1 MRTSLAAALAIV
13 LAFGCTDQPLPTASS
28 DSPVVGAAFSASGKG
43 GAVVTQTVDIDPFG
57 VGTIT
62 SGTATLTRNAKGLW
76 LTGQSNDLVEGD
88 AYTVWAAIFDNPQG
102 CAGGPGACGLGDLG
116 VRQAQATISN
126 FGGFVVDDDPE
137 DFTFDIHLS
146 RHDAS
151 RQTLG
156 GLGRS
161 GIDNP
166 YRAEVHFIFRSHG
179 LAETDP
185 GDLADQTSMVGAFCN
200 LPSVGCEDQGVAMF
214 SPPGPPGQ
222 G

>member
-1 MRTSLAAALAIV
+1 MRTSLAATLATV

-28 DSPVVGAAFSASGKG
+28 DSPVVGAGFSASRKG
-43 GAVVTQTVDIDPFG
+43 GAVVTQTADIVDLGPGI
-57 VGTIT
+57 IT
-62 SGTATLTRNAKGLW
+62 SGRATLTRNAKGLW
-76 LTGQSNDLVEGD
+76 LTGQSDGLVEGD
-88 AYTVWAAIFDNPQG
+88 AYTVWAAIFDNANG
-102 CAGGPGACGLGDLG
+102 CGGGPGGCGGGDFG

-126 FGGFVVDDDPE
+126 FGGFVVDADK
-137 DFTFDIHLS
+137 DFEIHLS

-161 GIDNP
+161 GINNT

-185 GDLADQTSMVGAFCN
+185 GDLADQTSMVAAFCN
-200 LPSVGCEDQGVAMF
+200 LPVVGCDDQGLAIF
-214 SPPGPPGQ
+214 LPPGPPGQ

>member
-1 MRTSLAAALAIV
+1 MRTSLAAALATV

-43 GAVVTQTVDIDPFG
+43 GAVVTQTVDILDTGPG
-57 VGTIT
+57 AIT

-76 LTGQSNDLVEGD
+76 LTGQSDDLVVGD
-88 AYTVWAAIFDNPQG
+88 AYTVWAAIFDNPNG
-102 CAGGPGACGLGDLG
+102 CAGGSGACGGGDFG
-116 VRQAQATISN
+116 VREAQATLSV
-126 FGGFVVDDDPE
+126 FGGFVVGAAK
-137 DFTFDIHLS
+137 DFAIHLS

-151 RQTLG
+151 RQTLV

-161 GIDNP
+161 GIDNT
-166 YRAEVHFIFRSHG
+166 YRAEVHAIFRSHG
-179 LAETDP
+179 VAETDP

-200 LPSVGCEDQGVAMF
+200 LPVVGCEDQGVAMF

>member
-28 DSPVVGAAFSASGKG
+28 DSPVVGSAVFSASGKG
-43 GAVVTQTVDIDPFG
+43 GAVVTQPADIVDFG
-57 VGTIT
+57 PGIIT

-76 LTGQSNDLVEGD
+76 LTGQSDDLVVGD

-102 CAGGPGACGLGDLG
+102 CAGGPGACGGGDFG

-126 FGGFVVDDDPE
+126 FGGFVVGAAK
-137 DFTFDIHLS
+137 DFAMHLS

-161 GIDNP
+161 GIDNT

-185 GDLADQTSMVGAFCN
+185 GDLADQTSLVAAFCN
-200 LPSVGCEDQGVAMF
+200 LPGVGCEDQGVAVF
-214 SPPGPPGQ
+214 VPPGPPGQ